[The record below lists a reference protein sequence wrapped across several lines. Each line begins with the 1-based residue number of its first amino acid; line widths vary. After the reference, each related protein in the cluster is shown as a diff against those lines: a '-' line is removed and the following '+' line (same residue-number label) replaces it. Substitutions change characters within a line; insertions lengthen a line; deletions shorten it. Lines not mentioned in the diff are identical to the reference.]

1 MIKKTDLVLTM
12 GQRVLLL
19 FCLFLVCYVLTMAG
33 SYVLGRILAHNP
45 SGAIRI
51 GAVLQ
56 DVLAFII
63 PAVVT
68 ALLVTRKPAELLC
81 LSTKPSVASLLLVA
95 IIAFVSIP
103 AQEAVIYWNYNISL
117 PESMANFEAIARQFE
132 ANASDSIKLLLG
144 DTSIAALIVN
154 VLIIGIF
161 AGFSEE
167 ILFRGCYLRLLTT
180 GGSKLHQY
188 VWATAFVFSALHF
201 QLFGFVPRMLLGAYF
216 GYLLIW
222 TGSIWVPVFAHVL
235 NNTMYVISAWY
246 QVKES
251 GISVLDAEPTLYST
265 PLIIGSVVVTAIC
278 LYGVKRLVQSKI

>member
-1 MIKKTDLVLTM
+1 MIKKTDLVLSM

-45 SGAIRI
+45 AGAIRI

-81 LSTKPSVASLLLVA
+81 LSTKPSLISLLLV
-95 IIAFVSIP
+95 IVIAFVSIP

-117 PESMANFEAIARQFE
+117 PESMANFEAMARQFE

-144 DTSIAALIVN
+144 DTSVAALIVN
-154 VLIIGIF
+154 MLIIGVF

-180 GGSKLHQY
+180 GGPKLHRY
-188 VWATAFVFSALHF
+188 VWVAAFIFSALHF

-216 GYLLIW
+216 GYLLVW

-235 NNTMYVISAWY
+235 NNTMYVITAWY

-265 PLIIGSVVVTAIC
+265 PLIIGSVIATAIC
-278 LYGVKRLVQSKI
+278 LYGVKQLAQK

>member
-1 MIKKTDLVLTM
+1 MIKKTDLVLSM

-45 SGAIRI
+45 AGAVRI

-81 LSTKPSVASLLLVA
+81 LSTKPSLTSLLLV
-95 IIAFVSIP
+95 IVIAFVSIP

-117 PESMANFEAIARQFE
+117 PESMANFEAMARQFE

-144 DTSIAALIVN
+144 DTSVAALIVN
-154 VLIIGIF
+154 VLIIGVF

-180 GGSKLHQY
+180 GGPKLHRY
-188 VWATAFVFSALHF
+188 VWVAAFIFSALHF

-216 GYLLIW
+216 GYLLVW

-235 NNTMYVISAWY
+235 NNTMYVITAWY

-265 PLIIGSVVVTAIC
+265 PLIIGSVIATAIC
-278 LYGVKRLVQSKI
+278 LYGVKQLAQK